1 MDFLLIVF
9 VVLLVYWVAILIY
22 HKVTKISYVKEVY
35 VRSFYRDIL
44 FGGVIAA
51 IGILS
56 GVFAYNTHCYGSW
69 FGSWVLMVFPLGIGI
84 FALIVADLLVK
95 KHNWKKYTLSKFT
108 EGTVYDW
115 EVRSASEG
123 FIFGLIYWDRKISE
137 QCSWAYMEADEKEIR
152 QLQPGKV
159 RKVKFSS
166 NYCFPKLN
174 GFTGNLV
181 VEA

>member
-9 VVLLVYWVAILIY
+9 VVLLVYWVAMLIY
-22 HKVTKISYVKEVY
+22 HKVTKVSFVKEVY

-44 FGGVIAA
+44 FGAVIAA
-51 IGILS
+51 IGILA
-56 GVFAYNTHCYGSW
+56 GVFAYNTHSYSPW
-69 FGSWVLMVFPLGIGI
+69 FGSWVLLVFPLGIVI
-84 FALIVADLLVK
+84 FALIVADLLIK
-95 KHNWKKYTLSKFT
+95 KHNWKKYTLEMFT
-108 EGTVYDW
+108 EGAVYDF
-115 EVRSASEG
+115 EVRSAAEG
-123 FIFGLIYWDRKISE
+123 FIFGLIYWDKKVSE

-152 QLQPGKV
+152 QLQPGKIC
-159 RKVKFSS
+159 KVKFSS